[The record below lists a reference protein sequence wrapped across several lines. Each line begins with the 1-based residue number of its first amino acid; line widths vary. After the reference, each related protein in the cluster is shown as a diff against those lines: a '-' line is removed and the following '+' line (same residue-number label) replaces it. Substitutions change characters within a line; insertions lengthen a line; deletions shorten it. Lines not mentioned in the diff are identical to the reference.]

1 MIFEYMFGGAM
12 LIVVLALIGF
22 QHFERKDLYNRIMCR
37 DFAEYQRGKPPDA
50 QVRTA
55 HERALEKW
63 RGKDV

>member
-1 MIFEYMFGGAM
+1 MSEII
-12 LIVVLALIGF
+12 LCVVIAVQAVL
-22 QHFERKDLYNRIMCR
+22 HYVERKDLYNRIMCR